1 MNQVKVAFTILEE
14 GAPKPVGSKRIPCHI
29 IFDVKMD
36 FTSKAHF
43 VAGGHVTDPPPSLTY
58 SSVVSRDSVRLVFL
72 IAALNDLDVLV
83 ADVSNAYLNAPTQE
97 KVHTICGREF
107 GNALVGRIAVI
118 CQALYR
124 LKSSGAA
131 WRNFLAGTLHDKG
144 FAAYVVDPDVWMKAN
159 TKQNG
164 EE

>member
-1 MNQVKVAFTILEE
+1 
-14 GAPKPVGSKRIPCHI
+14 
-29 IFDVKMD
+29 MD
-36 FTSKAHF
+36 LLSMMYQNTYL
-43 VAGGHVTDPPPSLTY
+43 LTLMTMRTPFFY
-58 SSVVSRDSVRLVFL
+58 PQQSVRLVFL

-118 CQALYR
+118 CQALCR

-131 WRNFLAGTLHDKG
+131 WWNFLVGTLHDKG